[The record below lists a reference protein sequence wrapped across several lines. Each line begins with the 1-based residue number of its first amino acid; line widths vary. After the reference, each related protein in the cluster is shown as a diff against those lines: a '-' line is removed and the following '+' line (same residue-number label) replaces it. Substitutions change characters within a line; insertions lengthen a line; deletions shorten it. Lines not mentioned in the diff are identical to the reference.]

1 MQCRIALVSWFL
13 SAPIASTAYSGSLNA
28 FLMSPEMELPIDS
41 LTALAESGLRWNMVV
56 YGEQVEERMA
66 TSKVWGNCTIY
77 YCTFLMYTSNIF
89 FAGSCNSPHLG
100 RESRGRLRNISLQSG
115 TERLTQEKKTID
127 LESKFSKFL
136 SSSSRRTRAP
146 LP

>member
-13 SAPIASTAYSGSLNA
+13 SALIASTAYSGSLNA

-66 TSKVWGNCTIY
+66 TSKVWGELY
-77 YCTFLMYTSNIF
+77 
-89 FAGSCNSPHLG
+89 HLLLYFPDVHIKHLFC
-100 RESRGRLRNISLQSG
+100 RIL
-115 TERLTQEKKTID
+115 
-127 LESKFSKFL
+127 
-136 SSSSRRTRAP
+136 
-146 LP
+146 

>member
-13 SAPIASTAYSGSLNA
+13 SALIASTAYSGSLNA

-66 TSKVWGNCTIY
+66 TSKVWGGIVPYT
-77 YCTFLMYTSNIF
+77 TVLFLMYT
-89 FAGSCNSPHLG
+89 
-100 RESRGRLRNISLQSG
+100 
-115 TERLTQEKKTID
+115 
-127 LESKFSKFL
+127 
-136 SSSSRRTRAP
+136 
-146 LP
+146 